1 MKKFRWSGF
10 LFFIAILFV
19 CATIFYSSYVASK
32 IAIAERKYVSEWI
45 EAQQTI
51 LSSKDS
57 SNLNLATQ
65 ISANNQDI
73 PIIETNEKGI
83 PTGNTLNL
91 DTASIAAD
99 SLYLAKKLENFKDF
113 CKTPIVL
120 VISDSPYIANHYY
133 YGPSKLLKEVEWYP
147 FIQLLIIAL
156 FIFVAIGAIRTRY
169 KNEQDKLWL
178 GMAKETAHQLGTPV
192 SSLQGWITLLKE
204 KETKDPIV
212 FEIEKDIERLQ
223 LISDRFGKIGSAPV
237 LTRNNP
243 FIEIERMVAY
253 MKLRSSKQ
261 VVFECDLPEEA
272 LVMLSIPLFD
282 WVLEN
287 LIKNA
292 LDATEGAGKITIS
305 ASVQNKQVN
314 ILISD
319 TGKGMD
325 SQTANKIFEPGY
337 TTKKR
342 GWGLGLPLSKR
353 IMESYHHGKLFVKYT
368 EPEKGTTFCL
378 QLPIAQ

>member
-1 MKKFRWSGF
+1 MKQYKWSG
-10 LFFIAILFV
+10 LLVFIAILFV
-19 CATIFYSSYVASK
+19 CATIFYSTYVASK
-32 IAIAERKYVSEWI
+32 IANTEKKYVREWI
-45 EAQQTI
+45 QAQQTI

-65 ISANNQDI
+65 ISADNEDI
-73 PIIETNEKGI
+73 PIIETSEKEV
-83 PTGNTLNL
+83 PTGNALNL
-91 DTASIAAD
+91 DTASIATD
-99 SLYLAKKLENFKDF
+99 SLYLIKKLAEFK
-113 CKTPIVL
+113 KYSKEPIVV
-120 VISDSPYIANHYY
+120 VISDSPYVANHYY
-133 YGPSKLLKEVEWYP
+133 YGPSKLLQEVEWYP
-147 FIQLLIIAL
+147 YIQLLIVAL
-156 FIFVAIGAIRTRY
+156 FVFIAVSSLRSRY

-223 LISDRFGKIGSAPV
+223 LISDRFGKIGSAPQ
-237 LTRNNP
+237 LTRCNP

-261 VVFECDLPEEA
+261 VVFECNLPAEVF
-272 LVMLSIPLFD
+272 VMLSAPLFD

-292 LDATEGAGKITIS
+292 LDATEGTGKITIL
-305 ASVQNKQVN
+305 ASVQNNQV
-314 ILISD
+314 IVTITD

-325 SQTANKIFEPGY
+325 SETANQIFEPGY

-353 IMESYHHGKLFVKYT
+353 IMESYHEGKLFITQT
-368 EPEKGTTFCL
+368 ELGKGTTFCL
-378 QLPIAQ
+378 QLPIVN

>member
-1 MKKFRWSGF
+1 MKQFKWSS
-10 LFFIAILFV
+10 LLIFIAILFV
-19 CATIFYSSYVASK
+19 CATIFYSTYVAGK
-32 IAIAERKYVSEWI
+32 IANTEKKYVREWI

-51 LSSKDS
+51 LNSKDS

-65 ISANNQDI
+65 ISADNVDI

-83 PTGNTLNL
+83 PTGNALNL
-91 DTASIAAD
+91 DTASIASD
-99 SLYLAKKLENFKDF
+99 SLYLTKKLAEFKTF
-113 CKTPIVL
+113 SKAPIIV
-120 VISDSPYIANHYY
+120 VISDSPYVANHYY

-147 FIQLLIIAL
+147 YIQLLIVAL
-156 FIFVAIGAIRTRY
+156 FVFIAISTLRTRY

-212 FEIEKDIERLQ
+212 FEIEKDIERLE
-223 LISDRFGKIGSAPV
+223 LISDRFGKIGSTPQ
-237 LTRNNP
+237 LSRSNP
-243 FIEIERMVAY
+243 FTEIERMVAY

-261 VVFECDLPEEA
+261 VVIECSLPNEVF
-272 LVMLSIPLFD
+272 VMLSAPLFD

-292 LDATEGAGKITIS
+292 LDATEGTGNITIM
-305 ASVQNKQVN
+305 AAVQNKQV
-314 ILISD
+314 IISITD

-325 SQTANKIFEPGY
+325 SETAKQIFEPGY

-353 IMESYHHGKLFVKYT
+353 IMESYHEGKLFIKQT
-368 EPEKGTTFCL
+368 EPGKGTTFCL
-378 QLPIAQ
+378 QLPLAN

>member
-1 MKKFRWSGF
+1 MKNFRWSGF

-32 IAIAERKYVSEWI
+32 IAIAEKKYVSEWI

-73 PIIETNEKGI
+73 PIIETNEKGV

-91 DTASIAAD
+91 DTASIKAD
-99 SLYLAKKLENFKDF
+99 SQYLTKTVEDFKDF

-120 VISDSPYIANHYY
+120 VISDSPYVANHYY

-147 FIQLLIIAL
+147 YIQLLIIAL
-156 FIFVAIGAIRTRY
+156 FVLIAFGAIKSRY

-223 LISDRFGKIGSAPV
+223 LISDRFGKIGSAPI
-237 LTRNNP
+237 LTRSNP

-253 MKLRSSKQ
+253 MKIRSSKQ
-261 VVFECDLPEEA
+261 VVFESNLPEEA
-272 LVMLSIPLFD
+272 FVMLSVPLFD

-292 LDATEGAGKITIS
+292 LDATEGAGKITIFGT
-305 ASVQNKQVN
+305 VHNKQVT

-325 SQTANKIFEPGY
+325 SQTANQIFEPGY

-353 IMESYHHGKLFVKYT
+353 IMESYHHGKLFVKHT
-368 EPEKGTTFCL
+368 EPSKGTTFCL

>member
-1 MKKFRWSGF
+1 MKQYKWSG
-10 LFFIAILFV
+10 LLVFIAILFV
-19 CATIFYSSYVASK
+19 CATIFYSTYVASK
-32 IAIAERKYVSEWI
+32 IANTEKKYVREWI
-45 EAQQTI
+45 QAQQTI

-65 ISANNQDI
+65 ISADNEDI
-73 PIIETNEKGI
+73 PIIETSEKEV
-83 PTGNTLNL
+83 PTGNALNL
-91 DTASIAAD
+91 DTASIATD
-99 SLYLAKKLENFKDF
+99 SLYLIKKLAEFK
-113 CKTPIVL
+113 KYSKEPIVV
-120 VISDSPYIANHYY
+120 VISDSPYVANHYY
-133 YGPSKLLKEVEWYP
+133 YGPSKLLQEVEWYP
-147 FIQLLIIAL
+147 YIQLLIVAL
-156 FIFVAIGAIRTRY
+156 FVFIAVSSLRSRY

-223 LISDRFGKIGSAPV
+223 LISDRFGKIGSAPQ
-237 LTRNNP
+237 LTRSNP

-261 VVFECDLPEEA
+261 VVFECNLPAEVF
-272 LVMLSIPLFD
+272 VMLSAPLFD

-292 LDATEGAGKITIS
+292 LDATEGTGKITIL
-305 ASVQNKQVN
+305 ASVQNNQV
-314 ILISD
+314 IVTITD

-325 SQTANKIFEPGY
+325 SETANQIFEPGY

-353 IMESYHHGKLFVKYT
+353 IMESYHQGKLYIKQT
-368 EPEKGTTFCL
+368 EPGKGTTFCL
-378 QLPIAQ
+378 QLPIVN

>member
-1 MKKFRWSGF
+1 MKQYKWSG
-10 LFFIAILFV
+10 LLVFIAILFV
-19 CATIFYSSYVASK
+19 CATIFYSTYVASK
-32 IAIAERKYVSEWI
+32 IANTEKKYVREWI
-45 EAQQTI
+45 QAQQTI

-65 ISANNQDI
+65 ISADNEDI
-73 PIIETNEKGI
+73 PIIETSEKEV
-83 PTGNTLNL
+83 PTGNALNL
-91 DTASIAAD
+91 DTASIASD
-99 SLYLAKKLENFKDF
+99 SLYLIKKLAEFK
-113 CKTPIVL
+113 KYSKEPIVV
-120 VISDSPYIANHYY
+120 VISDSPYVANHYY
-133 YGPSKLLKEVEWYP
+133 YGPSKLLQEVEWYP
-147 FIQLLIIAL
+147 YIQLLIVAL
-156 FIFVAIGAIRTRY
+156 FVFISVSSLRSRY

-223 LISDRFGKIGSAPV
+223 LISDRFGKIGSAPQ
-237 LTRNNP
+237 LTRCNP

-261 VVFECDLPEEA
+261 VVFECNLPAEVF
-272 LVMLSIPLFD
+272 VMLSAPLFD

-292 LDATEGAGKITIS
+292 LDATEGTGKITIL
-305 ASVQNKQVN
+305 ASVQNNQV
-314 ILISD
+314 IVTITD

-325 SQTANKIFEPGY
+325 SETANQIFEPGY

-353 IMESYHHGKLFVKYT
+353 IMESYHEGKLFIKQT
-368 EPEKGTTFCL
+368 ELGKGTTFCL
-378 QLPIAQ
+378 QLPIVN

>member
-32 IAIAERKYVSEWI
+32 IAITERKYVSEWI

-57 SNLNLATQ
+57 SNLNLAAQ

-73 PIIETNEKGI
+73 PIIETNENGV
-83 PTGNTLNL
+83 PTGNTLNI
-91 DTASIAAD
+91 DTASISAD
-99 SLYLAKKLENFKDF
+99 SQYLAKTVADFKDF
-113 CKTPIVL
+113 CQTPIVL
-120 VISDSPYIANHYY
+120 VISDTPYVANHYY

-147 FIQLLIIAL
+147 YIQLFIIAL
-156 FIFVAIGAIRTRY
+156 FIVIAIAAMRTRY

-204 KETKDPIV
+204 KETQDPIV

-261 VVFECDLPEEA
+261 VVFESHLPDEA
-272 LVMLSIPLFD
+272 FVMLSIPLFD

-292 LDATEGAGKITIS
+292 LDATEGAGKITIE
-305 ASVQNKQVN
+305 ASIHNNQVQ

-325 SQTANKIFEPGY
+325 SQTANQVFEPGF

-353 IMESYHHGKLFVKYT
+353 IMESYHHGKLFVKNT
-368 EPEKGTTFCL
+368 APGKGTTFCL
-378 QLPIAQ
+378 QLPLAN

>member
-1 MKKFRWSGF
+1 MKQYKWSG
-10 LFFIAILFV
+10 LLVFIAILFV
-19 CATIFYSSYVASK
+19 CGTIFYSTYVASK
-32 IAIAERKYVSEWI
+32 IANTEKKYVREWI
-45 EAQQTI
+45 QAQQTI

-65 ISANNQDI
+65 ISADNEDI
-73 PIIETNEKGI
+73 PIIETSEKEV
-83 PTGNTLNL
+83 PTGNALNL
-91 DTASIAAD
+91 DTASIATD
-99 SLYLAKKLENFKDF
+99 SLYLIKKLAEFK
-113 CKTPIVL
+113 KYSKEPIVV
-120 VISDSPYIANHYY
+120 VISDSPYVANHYY
-133 YGPSKLLKEVEWYP
+133 YGPSKLLQEVEWYP
-147 FIQLLIIAL
+147 YIQLLIVAL
-156 FIFVAIGAIRTRY
+156 FVFIAVSSLRSRY

-223 LISDRFGKIGSAPV
+223 LISDRFGKIGSAPQ
-237 LTRNNP
+237 LTRSNP

-261 VVFECDLPEEA
+261 VVFECNLPAEVF
-272 LVMLSIPLFD
+272 VMLSAPLFD

-292 LDATEGAGKITIS
+292 LDATEGAGKITIL
-305 ASVQNKQVN
+305 ATVQNNQV
-314 ILISD
+314 IVTITD

-325 SQTANKIFEPGY
+325 SETANQIFEPGY

-353 IMESYHHGKLFVKYT
+353 IMESYHEGKLFIKQT
-368 EPEKGTTFCL
+368 ELGKGTTISL
-378 QLPIAQ
+378 QLPIVN

>member
-325 SQTANKIFEPGY
+325 NQTANKIFEPGY

-378 QLPIAQ
+378 QLPTAQ

>member
-192 SSLQGWITLLKE
+192 SSLQGWITLLKD

-325 SQTANKIFEPGY
+325 SKTANKIFEPGY

>member
-1 MKKFRWSGF
+1 MKQFRWSG
-10 LFFIAILFV
+10 LLVFIAILFV
-19 CATIFYSSYVASK
+19 CATIFYSTYVSSK
-32 IAIAERKYVSEWI
+32 IANTERKYVREWI
-45 EAQQTI
+45 EAQKTI

-65 ISANNQDI
+65 ISADNEDI
-73 PIIETNEKGI
+73 PIIETSEKEV
-83 PTGNTLNL
+83 PTGNALNL
-91 DTASIAAD
+91 DTASIATD
-99 SLYLAKKLENFKDF
+99 SLYLIKKLAEFK
-113 CKTPIVL
+113 KYSKEPIVV
-120 VISDSPYIANHYY
+120 VISDSPYVANHYY
-133 YGPSKLLKEVEWYP
+133 YGPSKLLQEVEWYP
-147 FIQLLIIAL
+147 YIQLLIVAL
-156 FIFVAIGAIRTRY
+156 FVFIAVSSLRSRY

-223 LISDRFGKIGSAPV
+223 LISDRFGKIGSAPQ
-237 LTRNNP
+237 LTRSNP

-261 VVFECDLPEEA
+261 VVFECNLPAEVF
-272 LVMLSIPLFD
+272 VMLSAPLFD

-292 LDATEGAGKITIS
+292 LDATEGTGKITIL
-305 ASVQNKQVN
+305 ASVQNNQV
-314 ILISD
+314 IVTITD

-325 SQTANKIFEPGY
+325 SETANQIFEPGY

-353 IMESYHHGKLFVKYT
+353 IMESYHEGKLFIKQT
-368 EPEKGTTFCL
+368 ELGKGTTFCL
-378 QLPIAQ
+378 QLPIVN

>member
-1 MKKFRWSGF
+1 MKQYKWSG
-10 LFFIAILFV
+10 LLVFIAILFV
-19 CATIFYSSYVASK
+19 CATIFYSTYVASK
-32 IAIAERKYVSEWI
+32 IANTEKKYVREWI
-45 EAQQTI
+45 QAQQTI

-65 ISANNQDI
+65 ISADNEDI
-73 PIIETNEKGI
+73 PIIETSEKEV
-83 PTGNTLNL
+83 PTGNALNL
-91 DTASIAAD
+91 DSASITSD
-99 SLYLAKKLENFKDF
+99 SLYLTKKLAEFK
-113 CKTPIVL
+113 KYSKEPIVV
-120 VISDSPYIANHYY
+120 VISDSPYVANHYY
-133 YGPSKLLKEVEWYP
+133 YGPSKLLQEVEWYP
-147 FIQLLIIAL
+147 YIQLLIVAL
-156 FIFVAIGAIRTRY
+156 FVFIAVSSLRSRY

-223 LISDRFGKIGSAPV
+223 LISDRFGKIGSSPQ
-237 LTRNNP
+237 LTRCNP

-261 VVFECDLPEEA
+261 VVFECNLPAEVF
-272 LVMLSIPLFD
+272 VMLSAPLFD

-292 LDATEGAGKITIS
+292 LDATEGTGKITIL
-305 ASVQNKQVN
+305 ASVQNNQV
-314 ILISD
+314 IVTITD

-325 SQTANKIFEPGY
+325 SETANQIFEPGY

-353 IMESYHHGKLFVKYT
+353 IMESYHEGKLFIKQT
-368 EPEKGTTFCL
+368 ELGKGTTFCL
-378 QLPIAQ
+378 QLPIVN

>member
-1 MKKFRWSGF
+1 MKQYKWSG
-10 LFFIAILFV
+10 LLVFIAILFV
-19 CATIFYSSYVASK
+19 CATIFYSTYVASK
-32 IAIAERKYVSEWI
+32 IANTEKKYVREWI
-45 EAQQTI
+45 QAQQTI

-65 ISANNQDI
+65 ISADNEDI
-73 PIIETNEKGI
+73 PIIETSEKEV
-83 PTGNTLNL
+83 PTGNALNL
-91 DTASIAAD
+91 DTASIATD
-99 SLYLAKKLENFKDF
+99 SLYLIKKLAEFK
-113 CKTPIVL
+113 KYSKEPIVV
-120 VISDSPYIANHYY
+120 VISDSPYVANHYY
-133 YGPSKLLKEVEWYP
+133 YGPSKLLEEVEWYP
-147 FIQLLIIAL
+147 YIQLLIVAL
-156 FIFVAIGAIRTRY
+156 FVFIAVSSLRSRY

-223 LISDRFGKIGSAPV
+223 LISDRFGKIGSAPQ
-237 LTRNNP
+237 LTRCNP

-261 VVFECDLPEEA
+261 VVFECNLPAEVF
-272 LVMLSIPLFD
+272 VMLSAPLFD

-292 LDATEGAGKITIS
+292 LDATEGTGKITIL
-305 ASVQNKQVN
+305 ASVQNNQV
-314 ILISD
+314 IVTITD

-325 SQTANKIFEPGY
+325 SETANQIFEPGY

-353 IMESYHHGKLFVKYT
+353 IMESYHKGKLFIKQT
-368 EPEKGTTFCL
+368 ELGKGTTFCL
-378 QLPIAQ
+378 QLPIVN

>member
-32 IAIAERKYVSEWI
+32 IAVAERKYVSEWI

-99 SLYLAKKLENFKDF
+99 SLYLAKTLENFKDF

-192 SSLQGWITLLKE
+192 SSLQGWITLLKD

-223 LISDRFGKIGSAPV
+223 LISDRFGKIGSAPI

-261 VVFECDLPEEA
+261 VVFECDLPEEV

>member
-1 MKKFRWSGF
+1 MKQYRWSG
-10 LFFIAILFV
+10 LLIFIAILFV
-19 CATIFYSSYVASK
+19 CATIFYSSYVAGK
-32 IAIAERKYVSEWI
+32 IANTEKKYVREWI

-65 ISANNQDI
+65 ISADNEDI
-73 PIIETNEKGI
+73 PIIETHEK
-83 PTGNTLNL
+83 
-91 DTASIAAD
+91 D
-99 SLYLAKKLENFKDF
+99 
-113 CKTPIVL
+113 
-120 VISDSPYIANHYY
+120 HYY

-147 FIQLLIIAL
+147 YIQLLIVAL
-156 FIFVAIGAIRTRY
+156 FVFIAISTLRTRY

-223 LISDRFGKIGSAPV
+223 LISDRFGKIGSAPQ
-237 LTRNNP
+237 LTRSNP
-243 FIEIERMVAY
+243 FTEIERMVAY

-261 VVFECDLPEEA
+261 VVIECDLPNEVF
-272 LVMLSIPLFD
+272 VMLSAPLFD

-292 LDATEGAGKITIS
+292 LDATEGSGKITIL

-314 ILISD
+314 ITITD

-325 SQTANKIFEPGY
+325 SETANQIFEPGY

-353 IMESYHHGKLFVKYT
+353 IMESYHEGKLFIKQT
-368 EPEKGTTFCL
+368 EPGKGTTFCL
-378 QLPIAQ
+378 QLPLAN

>member
-192 SSLQGWITLLKE
+192 SSLQGWITLLKD

>member
-32 IAIAERKYVSEWI
+32 IAVAERKYVSEWI

-99 SLYLAKKLENFKDF
+99 SLYLAKTLENFKDF

-192 SSLQGWITLLKE
+192 SSLQGWITLLKD

-223 LISDRFGKIGSAPV
+223 LISDRFGKIGSAPI

-378 QLPIAQ
+378 QLPTAQ

>member
-1 MKKFRWSGF
+1 MKQYKWSG
-10 LFFIAILFV
+10 LLVFIAILFV
-19 CATIFYSSYVASK
+19 CATIFYSTYVASK
-32 IAIAERKYVSEWI
+32 IANTEKKYVREWI
-45 EAQQTI
+45 QAQQTI

-65 ISANNQDI
+65 ISADNEDI
-73 PIIETNEKGI
+73 PIIETSEKEV
-83 PTGNTLNL
+83 PTGNALNL
-91 DTASIAAD
+91 DTASIASD
-99 SLYLAKKLENFKDF
+99 SLYLIKKLAEFK
-113 CKTPIVL
+113 KYSKEPIVV
-120 VISDSPYIANHYY
+120 VISDSPYVANHYY
-133 YGPSKLLKEVEWYP
+133 YGPSKLLQEVEWYP
-147 FIQLLIIAL
+147 YIQLLIVAL
-156 FIFVAIGAIRTRY
+156 FVFIAVSSLRSRY

-223 LISDRFGKIGSAPV
+223 LISDRFGKIGSAPQ
-237 LTRNNP
+237 LTRCNP

-261 VVFECDLPEEA
+261 VVFECNLPAEVF
-272 LVMLSIPLFD
+272 VMLSAPLFD

-292 LDATEGAGKITIS
+292 LDATEGTGKITIL
-305 ASVQNKQVN
+305 ASVQNNQV
-314 ILISD
+314 IVTITD

-325 SQTANKIFEPGY
+325 SETANQIFEPGY

-353 IMESYHHGKLFVKYT
+353 IMESYHKGKLFIKQT
-368 EPEKGTTFCL
+368 ELGKGTTFCL
-378 QLPIAQ
+378 QLPIVN

>member
-192 SSLQGWITLLKE
+192 SSLQGWITLLKD

-325 SQTANKIFEPGY
+325 NQTANKIFEPGY

>member
-1 MKKFRWSGF
+1 MKSYRWSG
-10 LFFIAILFV
+10 LLIFIAILFV
-19 CATIFYSSYVASK
+19 CATIFYSSYVATK
-32 IAIAERKYVSEWI
+32 IAKAEKKYVSEWI

-51 LSSKDS
+51 VSSKDS

-73 PIIETNEKGI
+73 PIIETNENGS

-99 SLYLAKKLENFKDF
+99 SQYLAKTLEDFKSF
-113 CKTPIVL
+113 CKTPIIL

-133 YGPSKLLKEVEWYP
+133 YGPSKLLKEVKWYP
-147 FIQLLIIAL
+147 YIQLLIIAL
-156 FIFVAIGAIRTRY
+156 FILVAIGAIRTRY

-192 SSLQGWITLLKE
+192 SSLQGWIALLKE
-204 KETKDPIV
+204 KETKDPII
-212 FEIEKDIERLQ
+212 FEIEKDVERLQ

-243 FIEIERMVAY
+243 FIEIDRMVAY

-261 VVFECDLPEEA
+261 VVFECHLPETA
-272 LVMLSIPLFD
+272 SVLLSVPLFD

-292 LDATEGAGKITIS
+292 LDATEGAGKITLV
-305 ASVQNKQVN
+305 ASVQNKQVH

-325 SQTANKIFEPGY
+325 SQISNQIFEPGF

-353 IMESYHHGKLFVKYT
+353 IMESYHHGKLFVKNT
-368 EPEKGTTFCL
+368 APGKGTTFCL
-378 QLPIAQ
+378 QIPVAE

>member
-1 MKKFRWSGF
+1 MKKFRWSG
-10 LFFIAILFV
+10 LLAFIAILFV
-19 CATIFYSSYVASK
+19 CATIFYSTYVASK
-32 IAIAERKYVSEWI
+32 IANTERKYVREWI

-51 LSSKDS
+51 LNSKDS

-65 ISANNQDI
+65 ISADNEDI
-73 PIIETNEKGI
+73 PIIETNEKGV
-83 PTGNTLNL
+83 PTGNALNL
-91 DTASIAAD
+91 DTARIASD
-99 SLYLAKKLENFKDF
+99 SLYLKKTLEDFKKF
-113 CKTPIVL
+113 CKTPIVV
-120 VISDSPYIANHYY
+120 VISDSPYTANHYY

-147 FIQLLIIAL
+147 YIQLFIVGLFVFIA
-156 FIFVAIGAIRTRY
+156 VTAVRTRY

-192 SSLQGWITLLKE
+192 SSLQGWIALLKE

-212 FEIEKDIERLQ
+212 FEIEKDIERLE
-223 LISDRFGKIGSAPV
+223 LISDRFGKIGSTPQ
-237 LTRNNP
+237 LTRSNP
-243 FIEIERMVAY
+243 FTEIERMVAY

-261 VVFECDLPEEA
+261 VVIECSLPPA
-272 LVMLSIPLFD
+272 VFVMLSAPLFD

-292 LDATEGAGKITIS
+292 LDATDGAGTIS
-305 ASVQNKQVN
+305 IVANVQNNQVS
-314 ILISD
+314 ILVSD

-325 SQTANKIFEPGY
+325 SDTAGQIFEPGF

-353 IMESYHHGKLFVKYT
+353 IMETYHHGKLFIKRT
-368 EPEKGTTFCL
+368 EPGKGTTFCL
-378 QLPIAQ
+378 QLPQVD

>member
-19 CATIFYSSYVASK
+19 CATIFYSSYVAGK
-32 IAIAERKYVSEWI
+32 IATTERKYVSEWI

-73 PIIETNEKGI
+73 PIIETNENGA

-99 SLYLAKKLENFKDF
+99 SQYLAKTLEDFKSF
-113 CKTPIVL
+113 CKSPIVL
-120 VISDSPYIANHYY
+120 VISDSPYLANHYY

-147 FIQLLIIAL
+147 YIQLLIIAL
-156 FIFVAIGAIRTRY
+156 FILVAIGAMRTRY

-192 SSLQGWITLLKE
+192 SSLQGWIALLKE

-212 FEIEKDIERLQ
+212 FEIEKDVERLQ

-261 VVFECDLPEEA
+261 VVFECHVPEA
-272 LVMLSIPLFD
+272 AFVLLSVPLFD

-292 LDATEGAGKITIS
+292 LDATEGAGKITIE
-305 ASVQNKQVN
+305 ASVHNKQVH

-325 SQTANKIFEPGY
+325 SQTAHQVFEPGF

-353 IMESYHHGKLFVKYT
+353 IMESYHHGKLFVKNT
-368 EPEKGTTFCL
+368 APGKGTTFCL
-378 QLPIAQ
+378 QLPVAN

>member
-99 SLYLAKKLENFKDF
+99 SLYLTKTLENFKDF

-192 SSLQGWITLLKE
+192 SSLQGWITLLKD

-378 QLPIAQ
+378 QLPTAQ

>member
-32 IAIAERKYVSEWI
+32 IAIAEKKYVSEWI

-73 PIIETNEKGI
+73 PIIETNEKGV

-91 DTASIAAD
+91 DTASIKAD
-99 SLYLAKKLENFKDF
+99 SQYLTKTVEDFKDF

-120 VISDSPYIANHYY
+120 VISDSPYVANHYY

-147 FIQLLIIAL
+147 YIQLLIIAL
-156 FIFVAIGAIRTRY
+156 FVLIAIGAIKSRY

-223 LISDRFGKIGSAPV
+223 LISDRFGKIGSAPI
-237 LTRNNP
+237 LTRSNP

-253 MKLRSSKQ
+253 MKIRSSKQ
-261 VVFECDLPEEA
+261 VVFESNLPEEA
-272 LVMLSIPLFD
+272 FVMLSVPLFD

-292 LDATEGAGKITIS
+292 LDATEGAGKITILGT
-305 ASVQNKQVN
+305 VHNKQVT
-314 ILISD
+314 ILITD

-325 SQTANKIFEPGY
+325 SQTANQIFEPGY

-353 IMESYHHGKLFVKYT
+353 IMESYHHGKLFVKHT
-368 EPEKGTTFCL
+368 EPSKGTTFCL

>member
-1 MKKFRWSGF
+1 MKQFKWSS
-10 LFFIAILFV
+10 LLIFIAILFV
-19 CATIFYSSYVASK
+19 CATIFYSTYVAGK
-32 IAIAERKYVSEWI
+32 IANTEKKYVREWI

-51 LSSKDS
+51 LNSKDS

-65 ISANNQDI
+65 ISADNVDI

-83 PTGNTLNL
+83 PTGNALNL
-91 DTASIAAD
+91 DTASIASD
-99 SLYLAKKLENFKDF
+99 SLYLTKKLAEFKTF
-113 CKTPIVL
+113 SKAPIIV
-120 VISDSPYIANHYY
+120 VISDSPYVANHYY

-147 FIQLLIIAL
+147 YIQLLIVAL
-156 FIFVAIGAIRTRY
+156 FVFIAISTLRTRY

-223 LISDRFGKIGSAPV
+223 LISDRFGKIGSAPQ
-237 LTRNNP
+237 LTRSNP
-243 FIEIERMVAY
+243 FTEIESMVAY

-261 VVFECDLPEEA
+261 VVIECDLPNEVF
-272 LVMLSIPLFD
+272 VMLSAPLFD

-292 LDATEGAGKITIS
+292 LDATEGSGKITIL

-314 ILISD
+314 ITITD

-325 SQTANKIFEPGY
+325 SETANQIFEPGY

-353 IMESYHHGKLFVKYT
+353 IMETYHQGKLFIKRT

-378 QLPIAQ
+378 QLPVVD

>member
-1 MKKFRWSGF
+1 MKQYKWSG
-10 LFFIAILFV
+10 LLVFIAILFV
-19 CATIFYSSYVASK
+19 CATIFYSTYVASK
-32 IAIAERKYVSEWI
+32 IANTEKKYVREWI
-45 EAQQTI
+45 QAQQTI

-65 ISANNQDI
+65 ISADNEDI
-73 PIIETNEKGI
+73 PIIETSEKEV
-83 PTGNTLNL
+83 PTGNALNL
-91 DTASIAAD
+91 DSASITSD
-99 SLYLAKKLENFKDF
+99 SLYLTKKLAEFK
-113 CKTPIVL
+113 KYSKEPIVV
-120 VISDSPYIANHYY
+120 VISDSPYVANHYY
-133 YGPSKLLKEVEWYP
+133 YGPSKLLQEVEWYP
-147 FIQLLIIAL
+147 YIQLLIVAL
-156 FIFVAIGAIRTRY
+156 FVFIAVSSLRSRY

-223 LISDRFGKIGSAPV
+223 LISDRFGKIGSAPQ
-237 LTRNNP
+237 LTRCNP

-261 VVFECDLPEEA
+261 VVFECNLPAEVF
-272 LVMLSIPLFD
+272 VMLSAPLFD

-292 LDATEGAGKITIS
+292 LDATEGTGKITIL
-305 ASVQNKQVN
+305 ASVQNNQV
-314 ILISD
+314 IVTITD

-325 SQTANKIFEPGY
+325 SETANQIFEPGY

-353 IMESYHHGKLFVKYT
+353 IMESYHKGKLFIKQT
-368 EPEKGTTFCL
+368 ELGKGTTFCL
-378 QLPIAQ
+378 QLPIVN

>member
-32 IAIAERKYVSEWI
+32 IAVAERKYVSEWI

-73 PIIETNEKGI
+73 PIIETNEKGV

-99 SLYLAKKLENFKDF
+99 SQYLIKTLEDFKDF
-113 CKTPIVL
+113 CKTPIIL
-120 VISDSPYIANHYY
+120 VISDSPYTANHYY
-133 YGPSKLLKEVEWYP
+133 YGPSRLLKEVEWYP
-147 FIQLLIIAL
+147 YIQLLIIAL
-156 FIFVAIGAIRTRY
+156 FILVAIGAIRTRY

-237 LTRNNP
+237 LTLNNP

-261 VVFECDLPEEA
+261 VVFECDLPKEA
-272 LVMLSIPLFD
+272 FVMLSIPLFD

-292 LDATEGAGKITIS
+292 LDATEGAGKITIE
-305 ASVQNKQVN
+305 ASVHNKQVQ

-325 SQTANKIFEPGY
+325 NQTANQVFEPGF

-353 IMESYHHGKLFVKYT
+353 IMESYHHGKLFVKNT
-368 EPEKGTTFCL
+368 APGKGTTFCL
-378 QLPIAQ
+378 QLPLAN